1 LDDETR
7 DAMVALLLALRWEY
21 LGAGASPL
29 RHWDQLQDRVR
40 AAARMACDV
49 PTWVTAVSR
58 GLQLGAPSPERAAAT
73 ERVAQAVGERAAAWL
88 DAIEAEHGYL
98 MALAR
103 LRVQERSVEAK
114 AAREAKAAK
123 RDAKKTAATETAA
136 DEPSLF

>member
-1 LDDETR
+1 MDEETR

-21 LGAGASPL
+21 LGTGASPL

-49 PTWVTAVSR
+49 PSWVTCVSR

-73 ERVAQAVGERAAAWL
+73 ERVARLVGDRTSSWL

-103 LRVQERSVEAK
+103 LRVQERSAEVK

-123 RDAKKTAATETAA
+123 RGEKRETTETAA
-136 DEPSLF
+136 GEPSLF

>member
-1 LDDETR
+1 MDDETR

-21 LGAGASPL
+21 LGTGANPL
-29 RHWDQLQDRVR
+29 RHWDQLQDRMR

-58 GLQLGAPSPERAAAT
+58 GLQLGAPSPERAVAT
-73 ERVAQAVGERAAAWL
+73 DRVAQLVGDRASAWL
-88 DAIEAEHGYL
+88 DAIESEHGYL

-103 LRVQERSVEAK
+103 LRVQERSAEAK

-123 RDAKKTAATETAA
+123 REEKKATTETAA
-136 DEPSLF
+136 GEPSLF